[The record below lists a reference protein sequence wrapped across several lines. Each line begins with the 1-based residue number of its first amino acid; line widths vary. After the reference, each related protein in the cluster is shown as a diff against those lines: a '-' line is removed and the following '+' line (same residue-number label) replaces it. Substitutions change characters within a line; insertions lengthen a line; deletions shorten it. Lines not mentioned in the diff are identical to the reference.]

1 MTKSLVVRMPDE
13 LHDTLK
19 GVSYYT
25 DVSMNTLAV
34 AGIRQY
40 LEGPE
45 HAAVRAIVAEA
56 QERYQGVLD
65 KLKDM

>member
-1 MTKSLVVRMPDE
+1 MPDE

-45 HAAVRAIVAEA
+45 YGAIRAIIERA
-56 QERYQGVLD
+56 QEDYRSALD